1 MKNRGAISPPP
12 RACAACCACRGAARV
27 EVYVVAHSF
36 QRRPCR
42 KSAPGSRGALKCWQS
57 QRSGSVATP
66 QAEPKLATLR
76 LSSGETGK
84 TVILSHQ
91 TQSRI
96 ISFHKLR
103 LRTGFQT
110 PFFQIIIIFSVGENL
125 SEAKQG
131 GGIKLDAVALSVG
144 THIALC
150 IT

>member
-1 MKNRGAISPPP
+1 MQEK
-12 RACAACCACRGAARV
+12 
-27 EVYVVAHSF
+27 
-36 QRRPCR
+36 RPWQQGR
-42 KSAPGSRGALKCWQS
+42 FKLLQS

-91 TQSRI
+91 MQSRI

-131 GGIKLDAVALSVG
+131 GGIKLDAVALFFGVHG
-144 THIALC
+144 AVHPLKQTNGRFRDMIIAL
-150 IT
+150 